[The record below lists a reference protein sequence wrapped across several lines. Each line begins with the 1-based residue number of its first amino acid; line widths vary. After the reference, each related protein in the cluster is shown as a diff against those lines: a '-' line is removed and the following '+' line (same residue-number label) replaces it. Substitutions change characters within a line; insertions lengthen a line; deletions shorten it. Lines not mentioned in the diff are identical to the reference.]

1 MGKLLIGTA
10 LTLLNYDISV
20 GSHGLLGI
28 VPHFL
33 GFILIFF
40 GARQFEKDSSYF
52 DRLQLPCY
60 IMVVY
65 SAAYYM
71 IKATGLIHNIENFN
85 RFIVYFMDLVETIGI
100 LLVSYLV
107 LFAITNLE
115 HKKRRNW
122 GLKRLQKAWKGM
134 VFCYILFYISYITN
148 ITSGAASKEL
158 TQFAFI
164 TAMIMIIFNLV
175 KVFGSVVYLMLFYG
189 VWAKYVEDVR
199 G

>member
-71 IKATGLIHNIENFN
+71 IKATGQELGIK
-85 RFIVYFMDLVETIGI
+85 ETSKGLEGNGI
-100 LLVSYLV
+100 LLYSLLHFLYYEYNERCS
-107 LFAITNLE
+107 F
-115 HKKRRNW
+115 
-122 GLKRLQKAWKGM
+122 
-134 VFCYILFYISYITN
+134 
-148 ITSGAASKEL
+148 
-158 TQFAFI
+158 
-164 TAMIMIIFNLV
+164 
-175 KVFGSVVYLMLFYG
+175 
-189 VWAKYVEDVR
+189 
-199 G
+199 